1 MEYNF
6 IGIVYVFANKDSPEN
21 EIENLILSARVS
33 SETANNN
40 FIWKHVF
47 SIKVSNMRKKN
58 SENDMMAFT
67 IDIELYM
74 ESSANMN
81 HRHIFIKFSNEI
93 ERWIL
98 RNKLQLWN
106 NAVKIPKQFKNV
118 LQIFILYSVRTVY
131 CEMNKLH
138 CENLVFF
145 FSLSFFGGI
154 MTKVRSWSFSC
165 SSHKRGLCE
174 EFVCVRL
181 SLSVFW
187 LWLS

>member
-1 MEYNF
+1 MCS
-6 IGIVYVFANKDSPEN
+6 VSR
-21 EIENLILSARVS
+21 SA
-33 SETANNN
+33 
-40 FIWKHVF
+40 ICG
-47 SIKVSNMRKKN
+47 KK
-58 SENDMMAFT
+58 SKNDMMAFT
-67 IDIELYM
+67 IDIELNM

-81 HRHIFIKFSNEI
+81 HRQIFIKFSNEI

-98 RNKLQLWN
+98 RSKLQHWN
-106 NAVKIPKQFKNV
+106 NAVKITSKQFKNV
-118 LQIFILYSVRTVY
+118 LQIFILYSVRTLY
-131 CEMNKLH
+131 CEMNKLY

-145 FSLSFFGGI
+145 SLSLSFFGGM

-174 EFVCVRL
+174 EIVCVRL